1 MEIQKILFPE
11 VGRCTEKKLYFRTEQ
26 ECSSV
31 SGDIPYEQT
40 LFENE
45 KKALAAVEN
54 NKKIEYLPEE
64 KKIRMQKG
72 AVVTFD
78 TYFNGFSIEK
88 WKKYTVI
95 GDVSVKLVLSGRFRV
110 TLLTK
115 EKIKDDVLTHV
126 VSETVVENEQA
137 AEVEFPY
144 TFADAKGMYTFML
157 TALEDGSIFAGG
169 SYHAAVAEGK
179 VRDVKIG
186 IAICTF
192 KREPFIEKN
201 LRILNEN
208 ILNNPASPLHG
219 HLEVFVADNGQSLD
233 RERLSSDKIHIN
245 PNRNLGGAGGFTRDL
260 IEIMTHN
267 EELCVTHALLMDDD
281 IVIEPEALVKT
292 YQILTLLKDEYEDAF
307 IGGAMLRLDKQAIQ
321 VEAGASWNG
330 GWLKSLKH
338 DLDLRKCDSC
348 LYNEIEEYTEFNA
361 WWYCCFP
368 MKIVTPENLPMPIF
382 IRGDDLEYGLRNMK
396 TLILMN
402 GICVWHEPFEN
413 KYSSFLE
420 YYIMRNQ
427 LIDNSFHCQ
436 WYGAR
441 QLNRAIL
448 GHCFREVTFYRYK
461 NVDLYLQG
469 IKDFL
474 KGPGWLMEQ
483 DGEALHKSV
492 MAAGYRGQELNTLDV
507 PFDYPTFEKSY
518 KYVDSKISKIKRLL
532 TLNGLFLRAK
542 GNNVVPMSAARPA
555 LFYRKKKV
563 LQYDVTSHKGFV
575 TEKSFKTSM
584 RCLFSALGLTFT
596 VRFKLKKAQN
606 AWRTEGLKLR
616 TLEFWNGFLGL
627 N

>member
-1 MEIQKILFPE
+1 MLLQKLLWPR
-11 VGRCTEKKLYFRTEQ
+11 VGICTEDRLYYRMKAPSFRDE
-26 ECSSV
+26 
-31 SGDIPYEQT
+31 GDILRIEQG
-40 LFENE
+40 ER
-45 KKALAAVEN
+45 VC
-54 NKKIEYLPEE
+54 
-64 KKIRMQKG
+64 
-72 AVVTFD
+72 FD
-78 TYFNGFSIEK
+78 TYFNSVSADKWRRYTAAQNFSLRLK
-88 WKKYTVI
+88 
-95 GDVSVKLVLSGRFRV
+95 LSGKLRV
-110 TLLTK
+110 VLCSRHFINSQSVRAVLA
-115 EKIKDDVLTHV
+115 EKV
-126 VSETVVENEQA
+126 VQADSVQEFCFDFPKGADGMLFFELQALSGNAAYCGGAYECDA
-137 AEVEFPY
+137 AEKDVQP
-144 TFADAKGMYTFML
+144 
-157 TALEDGSIFAGG
+157 
-169 SYHAAVAEGK
+169 
-179 VRDVKIG
+179 VKIG
-186 IAICTF
+186 VDICTF
-192 KREPFIEKN
+192 RREPFVMGNIA
-201 LRILNEN
+201 RMRSDILEN
-208 ILNNPASPLHG
+208 AASPLHN
-219 HLEVFVADNGQSLD
+219 HLEVFVSDNGQTLD
-233 RERLSSDKIHIN
+233 YDKLNSDTVHVV
-245 PNRNLGGAGGFTRDL
+245 PNANVGGAGGFTRGM
-260 IEIMTHN
+260 IEILKAN
-267 EELCVTHALLMDDD
+267 ENGAGVTHVLVMDDD
-281 IVIEPEALVKT
+281 IVLDTDVLLRT
-292 YQILTLLKDEYEDAF
+292 YTLLSLRKPEYADVF
-307 IGGAMLRLDKQAIQ
+307 VGGAMLRLDRPNIQ
-321 VEAGASWNG
+321 VENGAAWNQG
-330 GWLKSLKH
+330 QLISHKANF
-338 DLDLRKCDSC
+338 DLTKVDLCVA
-348 LYNEIEEYTEFNA
+348 NELEERHEYNA
-361 WWYCCFP
+361 WWYCCIP
-368 MKIVTPENLPMPIF
+368 IAVVRPDNLPMPIF
-382 IRGDDLEYGLRNMK
+382 IRGDDIEYGLRNCK
-396 TLILMN
+396 RLVTLN

-507 PFDYPTFEKSY
+507 SFDYPTFEKSY

-542 GNNVVPMSAARPA
+542 GNNVVPMAAARPA

-563 LQYDVTSHKGFV
+563 LQYDVTSRKGFV

-584 RCLFSALGLTFT
+584 RCLFSALRLTFT

>member
-1 MEIQKILFPE
+1 MLLQKLLWPR
-11 VGRCTEKKLYFRTEQ
+11 VGICTEDRLYYRMKAPSFRDE
-26 ECSSV
+26 
-31 SGDIPYEQT
+31 GDILRIEQG
-40 LFENE
+40 ER
-45 KKALAAVEN
+45 VC
-54 NKKIEYLPEE
+54 
-64 KKIRMQKG
+64 
-72 AVVTFD
+72 FD
-78 TYFNGFSIEK
+78 TYFNSVSADKWRRYTAAQNFSLRLK
-88 WKKYTVI
+88 
-95 GDVSVKLVLSGRFRV
+95 LSGKLRV
-110 TLLTK
+110 VLCSRHFINSQSVRAVLA
-115 EKIKDDVLTHV
+115 EKV
-126 VSETVVENEQA
+126 VQADSVQEFCFDFPKGTDGMLFFELQALSGNAAYCGGAYECDA
-137 AEVEFPY
+137 AEKDVQP
-144 TFADAKGMYTFML
+144 
-157 TALEDGSIFAGG
+157 
-169 SYHAAVAEGK
+169 
-179 VRDVKIG
+179 VKIG
-186 IAICTF
+186 VDICTF
-192 KREPFIEKN
+192 RREPFVMGNIA
-201 LRILNEN
+201 RMRSDILEN
-208 ILNNPASPLHG
+208 AASPLHN
-219 HLEVFVADNGQSLD
+219 HLEVFVSDNGQTLD
-233 RERLSSDKIHIN
+233 YDKLNSDTVHVV
-245 PNRNLGGAGGFTRDL
+245 PNANVGGAGGFTRGM
-260 IEIMTHN
+260 IEILKAN
-267 EELCVTHALLMDDD
+267 ENGAGVTHVLVMDDD
-281 IVIEPEALVKT
+281 IVLDTDVLLRT
-292 YQILTLLKDEYEDAF
+292 YTLLSLRKPEYADVF
-307 IGGAMLRLDKQAIQ
+307 VGGAMLRLDRPNIQ
-321 VEAGASWNG
+321 VENGAAWNQG
-330 GWLKSLKH
+330 QLISHKANF
-338 DLDLRKCDSC
+338 DLTKVDLCVA
-348 LYNEIEEYTEFNA
+348 NELEERHEYNA
-361 WWYCCFP
+361 WWYCCIP
-368 MKIVTPENLPMPIF
+368 IAVVRPDNLPMPIF
-382 IRGDDLEYGLRNMK
+382 IRGDDIEYGLRNCK
-396 TLILMN
+396 RLVTLN

-507 PFDYPTFEKSY
+507 SFDYPTFEKSY

-542 GNNVVPMSAARPA
+542 GNNVVPMAAARPA

-563 LQYDVTSHKGFV
+563 LQYDVTSRKGFV

-584 RCLFSALGLTFT
+584 RCLFSALRLTFT